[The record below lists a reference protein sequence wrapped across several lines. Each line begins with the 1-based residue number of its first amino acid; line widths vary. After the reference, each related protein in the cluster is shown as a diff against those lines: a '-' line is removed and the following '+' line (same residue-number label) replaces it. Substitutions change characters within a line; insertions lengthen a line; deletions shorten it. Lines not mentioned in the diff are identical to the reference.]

1 MKVIEISNKI
11 YLIRHWFVWYRVQR
25 GASRWDKLEPVI
37 KNQKSQEPFTIEKS
51 LDSLKKAGKVC
62 ISKPSIDI

>member
-1 MKVIEISNKI
+1 MKVIEISNKV

-25 GASRWDKLEPVI
+25 GASRWDKLKPVI
-37 KNQKSQEPFTIEKS
+37 INQKPTDPFTIEKS
-51 LDSLKKAGKVC
+51 LDSLKKAGKVS